1 MRTFFAC
8 ECSGCRGYRVQFED
22 MRYQTARA
30 ISHLEG
36 FYFAPETMR
45 FFGCKITHFYPLKSR
60 GAVFFTT
67 NKAGFEHS
75 DGKERVWVVYCPYG
89 KLLDDLKTELR
100 PKVTAK
106 SLKEFEEIRIN
117 GGFDELV
124 KHCVCHGCK
133 IDRQGLREIE
143 DAEICIDCPT
153 HCGGN

>member
-1 MRTFFAC
+1 MRKFFAC
-8 ECSGCRGYRVQFED
+8 ECSGCRGYHLQFES
-22 MRYQTARA
+22 MRYNTARA

-36 FYFAPETMR
+36 FYFTPETMR
-45 FFGCKITHFYPLKSR
+45 FFGSKITNFYPLESR

-75 DGKERVWVVYCPYG
+75 DGRERAWVVYCPYG
-89 KLLDDLKTELR
+89 KLLDDLKSEQR

-124 KHCVCHGCK
+124 KSCKCHGCE
-133 IDRQGLREIE
+133 IDREGLREIK
-143 DAEICIDCPT
+143 DAEICIECPT
-153 HCGGN
+153 HCAGE